1 MRYKV
6 PIVSPILDG
15 IVVTCHIKRAVFNRH
30 LITYDVGCCCGWFVV
45 VVVVVVFV
53 DVVVEVESDGEPL

>member
-1 MRYKV
+1 MRYRV

-30 LITYDVGCCCGWFVV
+30 LMTYDVGGGGGDAVV
-45 VVVVVVFV
+45 VVVAVAVE
-53 DVVVEVESDGEPL
+53 VVVEVDADGELL